1 MNEAMEF
8 ALTVALT
15 NASAA
20 DDSYQPNS
28 RRTPNVLAYLWISV
42 GAIVGAS
49 ARYFVS
55 RFVAKVVTASFPYG
69 TLLINVTGSFILG
82 LFLVWATERALPD
95 PRWRLLIAI
104 GFCGSYTTFSSY
116 AFESF
121 SLFEQGHYLLFASNV
136 LANNVLCLTGVLAG
150 AMISRSI

>member
-1 MNEAMEF
+1 
-8 ALTVALT
+8 
-15 NASAA
+15 
-20 DDSYQPNS
+20 
-28 RRTPNVLAYLWISV
+28 VLAYLWISL

-49 ARYFVS
+49 FRYLVG
-55 RFVAKVVTASFPYG
+55 RFVARAVTASFPYG
-69 TLLINVTGSFILG
+69 TLLINITGSFLLG
-82 LFLVWATERALPD
+82 LFLVWSTERALPD

-136 LANNVLCLTGVLAG
+136 LANNILCLAGVLAG
-150 AMISRSI
+150 AMIARSI

>member
-1 MNEAMEF
+1 
-8 ALTVALT
+8 VI
-15 NASAA
+15 
-20 DDSYQPNS
+20 
-28 RRTPNVLAYLWISV
+28 AYLWISI

-55 RFVAKVVTASFPYG
+55 RFVAKVASAAFPYG

-82 LFLVWATERALPD
+82 LFLVWSTERALPD

-121 SLFEQGHYLLFASNV
+121 SLFEQGHYMLFASDV
-136 LANNVLCLTGVLAG
+136 LMNNALCLAGVLAG
-150 AMISRSI
+150 AMIARSI

>member
-1 MNEAMEF
+1 
-8 ALTVALT
+8 VI
-15 NASAA
+15 
-20 DDSYQPNS
+20 
-28 RRTPNVLAYLWISV
+28 AYLWISI

-55 RFVAKVVTASFPYG
+55 RFVAKVASAAFPYG

-82 LFLVWATERALPD
+82 LFLVWSTERALPD

-104 GFCGSYTTFSSY
+104 GFCGSYSTFSSY

-121 SLFEQGHYLLFASNV
+121 SLFEQGHYMLFASNV
-136 LANNVLCLTGVLAG
+136 LMNNALCLAGVLAG
-150 AMISRSI
+150 AMIARSI

>member
-1 MNEAMEF
+1 
-8 ALTVALT
+8 
-15 NASAA
+15 
-20 DDSYQPNS
+20 
-28 RRTPNVLAYLWISV
+28 VLAYLWISL

-55 RFVAKVVTASFPYG
+55 RFVARMVTASFPYG

-95 PRWRLLIAI
+95 PRWRWLIAI

-121 SLFEQGHYLLFASNV
+121 ALFEQGEYLLFASNV
-136 LANNVLCLTGVLAG
+136 LANNILCLAGVLAG
-150 AMISRSI
+150 AVIARSI

>member
-1 MNEAMEF
+1 MEF
-8 ALTVALT
+8 ALTVAL
-15 NASAA
+15 A
-20 DDSYQPNS
+20 
-28 RRTPNVLAYLWISV
+28 RRVRLMTPTSPPPGELRIVLAYLWISI
-42 GAIVGAS
+42 GAVAGAS
-49 ARYFVS
+49 ARYFLS
-55 RFVAKVVTASFPYG
+55 RFVARSVTASFPYG

-82 LFLVWATERALPD
+82 LFLVWSTERALPD

-136 LANNVLCLTGVLAG
+136 LASNMLCLAGVLAG
-150 AMISRSI
+150 AVIARSI